1 MRFPPRLLAQLMPD
15 SRIGSSVRARS
26 LVVIAT
32 VLAASIGLG
41 GCTTATSSTAPHAAT
56 PTTAPTK
63 TSALTALVPT
73 YPKKLTAAVAK
84 TNTVAAADAIQ
95 DLIAKTDIVNVDDRS
110 QAVAATK
117 SAGAYYGVLRAIT
130 VSKGFDVAT
139 QGEAMDKLLV
149 AAGWTQRQDT
159 NKSGI
164 YAVLLSSSNA
174 AGTSLLLLKADSTVP
189 ATPVIQLQL
198 ISPDLP

>member
-1 MRFPPRLLAQLMPD
+1 
-15 SRIGSSVRARS
+15 VRARS
-26 LVVIAT
+26 AVVIAT

-41 GCTTATSSTAPHAAT
+41 GCTTATSSTAPHAVT

-63 TSALTALVPT
+63 ASALDALLPT
-73 YPKKLTAAVAK
+73 YPVKLTAAVAK

-95 DLIAKTDIVNVDDRS
+95 DLIAKTDIVNVDDGS

-117 SAGAYYGVLRAIT
+117 TTGAYYGVVRAIT
-130 VSKGFDVAT
+130 VSKGFDVTT

-149 AAGWTQRQDT
+149 AAGWTPRQDT
-159 NKSGI
+159 NKSGV
-164 YAVLLSSSNA
+164 YAVLLSCA
-174 AGTSLLLLKADSTVP
+174 TAVGTPALLLLKADSTVA
-189 ATPVIQLQL
+189 ATPVISIQL